1 MRLGGMIVAV
11 PSPPPLKK
19 KRGRPFKNP
28 PVVIEPPKPKSNAG
42 RKSVLRQHQ
51 WEDIYRKNLA
61 GVSFNKLGEKYNL
74 SPSTIRDG
82 ISAHVKLIKTA
93 SAEIVNAE
101 RQLMGLP
108 ITARVVA
115 NDFLQDLRSMS
126 VNLVNG
132 GAASASTY
140 ARIAQAANKKTE
152 LLDDTAPYEDNRKVL
167 SEIAEMTQVANEAA
181 KVPLS
186 IMSANK
192 EKTDGGG
199 EETVKRSLADFYA
212 PARAKQLAAK

>member
-1 MRLGGMIVAV
+1 MAA
-11 PSPPPLKK
+11 PSPSPLKK
-19 KRGRPFKNP
+19 KRGRPPKNP
-28 PVVIEPPKPKSNAG
+28 PVVVVPPKPKSNAG

-51 WEDIYRKNLA
+51 WEAIYRENLA

-74 SPSTIRDG
+74 SPSSIRDG

-101 RQLMGLP
+101 RQLMDLP

-126 VNLVNG
+126 VNLASG

-140 ARIAQAANKKTE
+140 ARIAHAANKKTE
-152 LLDDTAPYEDNRKVL
+152 LLDDAAPYEDNRKVL
-167 SEIAEMTQVANEAA
+167 GEIAEMTQVANEAA

-186 IMSANK
+186 IISGNK
-192 EKTDGGG
+192 EQAAQAAR
-199 EETVKRSLADFYA
+199 EEKDITPQAISSD
-212 PARAKQLAAK
+212 PAIASKAYLEMIGR